1 MTKFERLK
9 PLVALIML
17 ATLGGCKLQVISP
30 PGGTVTWGSGGECLP
45 GLVCE
50 IAVTDANFT
59 ETFTATASAGYEF
72 LGWTTIGLNAVDSP
86 LASIPNPCEPSSAS
100 GDDCTVSFSV
110 LADPDV
116 ANAIINTLAQ
126 GYLMPVYKALGVDTD
141 EDGVFDGDDEYPNI
155 PLDGL
160 VDTDG
165 DGAPDECDQD
175 CQNDGMSA
183 DDDDDG
189 DGVVDGQDSF
199 PVDPN
204 ETSDTD
210 DDGIG
215 DNADAFP
222 SDPNETADADEDG
235 VGDNADECADTLAG
249 ELVDSVG
256 CPANNGAEVG
266 EAIPASAM
274 SDTYRFDKVIW
285 VPAGGTILAQSFT
298 TIDSLTSYGEF
309 VYHIVAGNSYNP
321 PLNFWISISPG
332 GEEIAPSCY
341 VSRGRDYSKLLWTQ
355 FSTSFCVLEPSTSY
369 YLNVQNDD
377 AGPRSRID
385 RWVRVLRL

>member
-9 PLVALIML
+9 PLVALIVL

-30 PGGTVTWGSGGECLP
+30 AGGKVTWGDAGECLS
-45 GLVCE
+45 GSVCE
-50 IAVTDANFT
+50 ISITSADFT
-59 ETFTATASAGYEF
+59 ETFTATAATGYEF
-72 LGWTTIGLNAVDSP
+72 VGWQTTARSADNP
-86 LASIPNPCEPSSAS
+86 LKSIPFGCAATANDA
-100 GDDCTVSFSV
+100 CTIS
-110 LADPDV
+110 LPADPDV
-116 ANAIINTLAQ
+116 TNAFIINTLSQ

-141 EDGVFDGDDEYPNI
+141 GDGVFDGDDAYPNI
-155 PLDGL
+155 SLGEL

-165 DGAPDECDQD
+165 DGAPDECDQA
-175 CQNDGMSA
+175 CQDVGMSA
-183 DDDDDG
+183 DNDDDG
-189 DGVVDGQDSF
+189 DGVVDAEDSF

-222 SDPNETADADEDG
+222 SDPNEASDADDDG
-235 VGDNADECADTLAG
+235 VGDNADQCAATLAG
-249 ELVDSVG
+249 ETVDDVG

-266 EAIPASAM
+266 EAIPASALGV
-274 SDTYRFDKVIW
+274 TYRFDKVIS
-285 VPAGGTILAQSFT
+285 VPAGGVILAQPFT
-298 TIDSLTSYGEF
+298 TIDSVTSYGEF

-321 PLNFWISISPG
+321 PLNFWVSISPG
-332 GEEIAPSCY
+332 GQEIAPACY

-355 FSTSFCVLEPSTSY
+355 FSTKYCVLEPSTSY

-377 AGPRSRID
+377 AGPRSKID